1 VIPHDEIARYEEIL
15 RITRLACDMGI
26 TKVRLTGGEPF
37 VRKNILSFIQQLCAI
52 KTLKDISITT
62 NGSLLTREKIQAL
75 MDMGIRRLNF
85 SAPHIR
91 WYYPPMLLKDSPLLE
106 QPSRG
111 RQRGCWGGSASAR
124 QNHHLGLQ
132 GGVHHSA
139 LKKQN
144 ETRPH
149 K

>member
-1 VIPHDEIARYEEIL
+1 MERPGVLYHCDKCML
-15 RITRLACDMGI
+15 QSTNHNLASTAID
-26 TKVRLTGGEPF
+26 L
-37 VRKNILSFIQQLCAI
+37 LS
-52 KTLKDISITT
+52 
-62 NGSLLTREKIQAL
+62 R
-75 MDMGIRRLNF
+75 IRRLNF